1 MSIQLKQVFYT
12 IEQIVDAGGQ
22 ATVDLFSK
30 ASLREKV
37 GRAFFSKN
45 GYAGASGGI
54 SQELTTFYLEDGGK
68 SNLSFLANIN
78 SYDAVLTVGQY
89 TYSITSG
96 QGKYLKAIGTV
107 TIQAFDDGMRF
118 VTIEYKIPK

>member
-1 MSIQLKQVFYT
+1 MSQVKNVFYT

-22 ATVDLFSK
+22 AVVNLYSK
-30 ASLREKV
+30 ASLMEKV

-45 GYAGASGGI
+45 GFADASGGI
-54 SQELTTFYLEDGGK
+54 SQELTTFYLEDNGK

-78 SYDAVLTVGQY
+78 SYNAVLTAGQY

-96 QGKYLKAIGTV
+96 QGRYLNVKGTV
-107 TIQAFDDGMRF
+107 TIQAYDDGMRF
-118 VTIEYKIPK
+118 VTIEYKK